1 MIQPP
6 ALARLAVRL
15 LVPLQ
20 HREHTEG
27 DLLELFHERVAREGV
42 VRARLR
48 YWIDIL
54 SVLRH
59 FRGRAAVPASPVPS
73 LQERFM
79 TTFVRATLSEL
90 HYAGRG
96 LMKRPGYTALAAL
109 TLALGIG
116 SSVAIFAV
124 LNAVVLRPLPYADSD
139 RIVEIIQ
146 HAPGLNMPELRS
158 SPGLVAR
165 YQQTARSFARIAG
178 YEMRQANLSGS
189 GIAERVRVM
198 AAAPALFDV
207 LATRPALGHAFD
219 GDDARMRAASV
230 VILTDALWRSRFG
243 ADPGVVGRAIQL
255 DGRPVE
261 VIGVMP
267 AGFAFPD
274 AETRLIVPF
283 HIGMDVPFGA
293 FGMAAVGRLAPGVSV
308 DAARREIEQLQ
319 RRIPEWFPDLTAEVL
334 SGFGWSSSVVPLRDR
349 VVGSVTN
356 TLWLLFGTVGLV
368 LMLAAANV
376 ANLFLVRAESRQ
388 REVAI
393 KQALGAGRRIVGGFF
408 AESFWLASLAG
419 FAGVLLA
426 GWAVRLLVAFG
437 PRRLPRLHEVRLDW
451 QVALFT
457 IAITVLTA
465 AVLAVLP
472 VAGTARRSFA
482 AALHDGGRGGTA
494 GRGRQRLRQSLVV
507 TQVAMALV
515 LLVGAGLMLRSVS
528 RLFAVN
534 PGFGV
539 DGLLAATM
547 SVGTRTE
554 RAQAL
559 RAYEQMLDE
568 MRTTP
573 GVRSVGGATTLP
585 IAPTSLNGSD
595 VEVRS
600 RPPTRDAPP
609 LFTMISG
616 ITAQYFETLGAR
628 LVAGRTPMPVD
639 VAQNRAVAWI
649 NQTFA
654 RRYLGDRPIGESV
667 KLHDEWFEV
676 VGVVGDLNTSGLAA
690 DVQPMVYLPV
700 SSPLVKLDAMH
711 AVVRTNG
718 DPASLAPSLRSA
730 VERIDRTIPVTLR
743 TMQEIIAASLAQT
756 TFTVTLVTIASAIGL
771 VLGIVGLY
779 GAISYITA
787 QRTAE
792 IGVRLALGAP
802 PAGVALMVLRQGATV
817 TAIGIVVGLAAAWSS
832 ARFIGSMLFG
842 LSARDP
848 VTYGAVVALLMAV
861 SLLAT
866 YVPARR
872 AARIDPV
879 NALRADT

>member
-1 MIQPP
+1 VTRPP
-6 ALARLAVRL
+6 ALARIAIRL
-15 LVPLQ
+15 LVPPA
-20 HREHTEG
+20 HREPTEG

-48 YWIDIL
+48 YWIDIV

-59 FRGRAAVPASPVPS
+59 FRGRAAVPTDDAPPQRERSMTNFVMAS
-73 LQERFM
+73 
-79 TTFVRATLSEL
+79 LSEL

-124 LNAVVLRPLPYADSD
+124 LNAVVLRPLPYAGSD

-158 SPGLVAR
+158 SPGLIAK

-178 YEMRQANLSGS
+178 YEMRQVNLSGTS
-189 GIAERVRVM
+189 AAERVRVM
-198 AAAPALFDV
+198 AAAPALFEV
-207 LATRPALGHAFD
+207 LATRPALGRAFD
-219 GDDARMRAASV
+219 EEDARTRATSV

-243 ADPGVVGRAIQL
+243 ADPAIVGRAIQL

-261 VIGVMP
+261 VVGVMP
-267 AGFAFPD
+267 GWFAFPD
-274 AETRLIVPF
+274 TDTRLIVPF
-283 HIGMDVPFGA
+283 HIGVDAPFGA
-293 FGMAAVGRLAPGVSV
+293 FGMAAIGRLAPGVPL

-319 RRIPEWFPDLTAEVL
+319 RRIPEWFPDMTAEVL
-334 SGFGWSSSVVPLRDR
+334 SGFGWSSSVVPLRER
-349 VVGSVTN
+349 VVGSVTS
-356 TLWLLFGTVGLV
+356 TLWLLFATVGLV

-408 AESFWLASLAG
+408 AESLWLAGLAG
-419 FAGVLLA
+419 VAGVLLA
-426 GWAVRLLVAFG
+426 GWAVRLLVAYG
-437 PRRLPRLHEVRLDW
+437 PRRLPRLHEVRMDW
-451 QVALFT
+451 QVVLFT
-457 IAITVLTA
+457 VAVTVVTA
-465 AVLAVLP
+465 AVLAMLP
-472 VAGTARRSFA
+472 VAGLARRSFA
-482 AALHDGGRGGTA
+482 TALHDGGRGGTA
-494 GRGRQRLRQSLVV
+494 SRSRQRLRQLLVV
-507 TQVAMALV
+507 TQVAVALV

-528 RLFAVN
+528 RLYAVN
-534 PGFGV
+534 PGFAV

-554 RAQAL
+554 RAEAL
-559 RAYEQMLDE
+559 REYEQMLDE
-568 MRTTP
+568 MRRTP

-600 RPPTRDAPP
+600 RPATADAPP
-609 LFTMISG
+609 RFTMIAG
-616 ITAQYFETLGAR
+616 VTADYFETLGAR
-628 LVAGRTPMPVD
+628 LVAGRTPTPVD
-639 VAQNRAVAWI
+639 VAQNRPVAWI
-649 NQTFA
+649 NETFV
-654 RRYLGDRPIGESV
+654 RRYLGDRAIGESV
-667 KLHDEWFEV
+667 KLHELWFEV
-676 VGVVGDLNTSGLAA
+676 VGVIGDLNTSGLSA
-690 DVQPMVYLPV
+690 DVQPMVYLPA
-700 SSPLVKLDAMH
+700 SSPVARLDAMH
-711 AVVRTNG
+711 AVVRANG
-718 DPASLAPSLRSA
+718 DAASLAPSLRRA

-743 TMQEIIAASLAQT
+743 TMEDVIAASLAQT

-787 QRTAE
+787 QRTGE

-802 PAGVALMVLRQGATV
+802 PSGVALMVLRQGATV
-817 TAIGIVVGLAAAWSS
+817 TAIGIVVGLAAAWSG
-832 ARFIGSMLFG
+832 AHFIASMLFG
-842 LSARDP
+842 LSPRDP
-848 VTYGAVVALLMAV
+848 ATYVAVVILLMAV

-872 AARIDPV
+872 AARIDPA

>member
-1 MIQPP
+1 MIRPP
-6 ALARLAVRL
+6 SLARLAIRL
-15 LVPLQ
+15 LVPQQ

-42 VRARLR
+42 GRARLR
-48 YWIDIL
+48 YLIDVV

-59 FRGRAAVPASPVPS
+59 FHGRAAAPTTDVP
-73 LQERFM
+73 QQRERFITM
-79 TTFVRATLSEL
+79 CVMASLSEL
-90 HYAGRG
+90 HYAARG

-124 LNAVVLRPLPYADSD
+124 LNAVVLRPLPYSGSD

-146 HAPGLNMPELRS
+146 HAPGLHMPELRS
-158 SPGLVAR
+158 SPGLVAH
-165 YQQTARSFARIAG
+165 YQQTARSFAGIAG
-178 YEMRQANLSGS
+178 YEMRQVNLSGG

-198 AAAPALFDV
+198 AAAPPLFDV
-207 LATRPALGHAFD
+207 LATRPALGRAFD
-219 GDDARMRAASV
+219 DDDARTRATGV
-230 VILTDALWRSRFG
+230 VILTDAFWRSRFG
-243 ADPGVVGRAIQL
+243 ADPGVIDRAVQL

-267 AGFAFPD
+267 SGFAFPD
-274 AETRLIVPF
+274 ADTRLIVPF
-283 HIGMDVPFGA
+283 RIGVDTPFGS
-293 FGMAAVGRLAPGVSV
+293 FGMAAVGRLAPGVSL
-308 DAARREIEQLQ
+308 DTARREIEQLQ
-319 RRIPEWFPDLTAEVL
+319 RRIPEWFPDLTADVL
-334 SGFGWSSSVVPLRDR
+334 SGFGWSSSVEPLRDR
-349 VVGSVTN
+349 VVGDVTN
-356 TLWLLFGTVGLV
+356 ALWVLFGTVGLV

-393 KQALGAGRRIVGGFF
+393 KQALGAGRRIAGGFF
-408 AESFWLASLAG
+408 AESLWLAGLAG
-419 FAGVLLA
+419 CAGVLIA
-426 GWAVRLLVAFG
+426 GWAVRLLVAYG

-451 QVALFT
+451 QVLLFT
-457 IAITVLTA
+457 VAVTVLTA

-472 VAGTARRSFA
+472 VAGLARRSCA
-482 AALHDGGRGGTA
+482 AALHDGGRAGTA
-494 GRGRQRLRQSLVV
+494 ARGRQHVRQLLVV
-507 TQVAMALV
+507 TQVAIALV
-515 LLVGAGLMLRSVS
+515 LLVGAGLMLQSVS

-539 DGLLAATM
+539 DGLLTATM

-559 RAYEQMLDE
+559 REYEQMLDE
-568 MRTTP
+568 MRRTP

-600 RPPTRDAPP
+600 RPPARNAPP
-609 LFTMISG
+609 LFTMVSG
-616 ITAQYFETLGAR
+616 VTAEYFETLGAR
-628 LVAGRTPMPVD
+628 LVAGRTPTPVD

-654 RRYLGDRPIGESV
+654 RRYVSHRPIGESV
-667 KLHDEWFEV
+667 RLHDSWFEV

-690 DVQPMVYLPV
+690 DVQPMVYLPA
-700 SSPLVKLDAMH
+700 SSPVVTLDAMH

-718 DPASLAPSLRSA
+718 DPASLAPSLRRA

-743 TMQEIIAASLAQT
+743 TMQDVIAASLAQA

-787 QRTAE
+787 QRTTE

-817 TAIGIVVGLAAAWSS
+817 TAIGIAVGLAGAWSG
-832 ARFIGSMLFG
+832 ARFIASMLFG

-848 VTYGAVVALLMAV
+848 VTYVAVVTLLMAV
-861 SLLAT
+861 SALAT

-872 AARIDPV
+872 AAHIDPV